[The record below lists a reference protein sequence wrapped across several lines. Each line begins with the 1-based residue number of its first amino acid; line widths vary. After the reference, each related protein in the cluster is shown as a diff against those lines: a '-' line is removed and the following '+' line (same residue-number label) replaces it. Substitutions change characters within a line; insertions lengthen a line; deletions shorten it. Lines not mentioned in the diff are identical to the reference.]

1 MWDQS
6 KFSASLAAREWPAGA
21 KAIPASILKLILQ
34 KSYSLNNILNGIH
47 LFNLLHLSNKQKKRR
62 FKKNLLLKFVLSLC

>member
-47 LFNLLHLSNKQKKRR
+47 LFNLLHLSNKKKRR

>member
-6 KFSASLAAREWPAGA
+6 KISASLAAREWPAGG
-21 KAIPASILKLILQ
+21 KDPASILKVILQ

-47 LFNLLHLSNKQKKRR
+47 
-62 FKKNLLLKFVLSLC
+62 